1 MNKALKAANVALA
14 GLKPLLDLLASIE
27 KAWNGLS
34 ADQQGTIF
42 DTAIYLWLGSKGF
55 KILKNIFGVAKD
67 IGKGFGIAGKG
78 IKTAGNALK
87 SFGKFL
93 GGLKAPKWLSKL
105 TVGKVGIA
113 AGGTAMLSAAKNVE
127 KALLSGHGV
136 N

>member
-1 MNKALKAANVALA
+1 MLKNLPGLGEFFNTPADGDKSNLNKALKAANVALA

-67 IGKGFGIAGKG
+67 MNPLVSVFDARIRLLVDVERFSQFFVDFAG
-78 IKTAGNALK
+78 LDE
-87 SFGKFL
+87 FQ
-93 GGLKAPKWLSKL
+93 
-105 TVGKVGIA
+105 
-113 AGGTAMLSAAKNVE
+113 
-127 KALLSGHGV
+127 
-136 N
+136 